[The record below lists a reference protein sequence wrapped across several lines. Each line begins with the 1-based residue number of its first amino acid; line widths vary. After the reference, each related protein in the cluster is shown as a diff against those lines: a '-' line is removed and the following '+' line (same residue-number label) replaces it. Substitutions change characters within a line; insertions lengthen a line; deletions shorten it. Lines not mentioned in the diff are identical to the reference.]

1 MNTTFCPAMAAGV
14 AVLLA
19 GAALGAAADNP
30 VLRIMP
36 LGDSITHGS
45 QSVRGNGYRA
55 PLYVALT
62 NLGYNV
68 DYVGTETDNYGKT
81 DPFLADSDHEGHSG
95 WKIENASNGIYD
107 HIQGFFAQ
115 IGDPH
120 VILLHIGTNDT
131 GDGETAFRGQA
142 TNRLVRLL
150 DRIHEC
156 QPSAKVVVTTLM
168 RRYTTA
174 GDTEDNW
181 KYAAITN
188 VFNPAIPGIVAG
200 QQAKGQAAYFLD
212 MHAAV
217 PSWDQIADTVH
228 PNDVGYTNMANAW
241 VSAVTSIV
249 PNPAD
254 FATENDLAVVQTSM
268 TDADDGAFTVDFTFN
283 QKVTA
288 ATACDAANWTV
299 EGTDAVP
306 SITLSANQ
314 RTATFAFP
322 SGVYA
327 APITV
332 TAKQGGVRN
341 AAGCKTLH
349 AAASKTFA
357 GVFPQGAYRYVPAE
371 EFSRYRL
378 VYDLDV
384 PVKGNFA
391 NKSVPY
397 GVDDAAKIGAFS
409 RVAYYLELQKSGE
422 PMQYVWVSMDAFTN
436 DAARVGVPTDWQF
449 LKDVT
454 NLRVWSNVPNIRTN
468 ETIATGNIEFWPDS
482 FNGAVKRGLPDAL
495 GVYDFD
501 DTPSGG
507 DYGSMQVHDT
517 ARGTNSC
524 IFTYNRFQKD
534 DAGELG
540 IGPHYNTSNGGWDW
554 TQTYNAGQYSLRHL
568 QVYVLP
574 ETSAVVAPE
583 IVAATPS
590 DRKSVV

>member
-1 MNTTFCPAMAAGV
+1 MKKKYIAACFAL
-14 AVLLA
+14 AVSLT
-19 GAALGAAADNP
+19 ALGAAADNP

-68 DYVGTETDNYGKT
+68 DYVGTETDNYSKE

-107 HIQGFFAQ
+107 FIPEFFSQ
-115 IGDPH
+115 IDDPH

-131 GDGETAFRGQA
+131 GDGEPAFRSEA

-174 GDTEDNW
+174 GDLTNNW

-217 PSWDQIADTVH
+217 SDWDQIADTVH

-249 PNPAD
+249 PDPAN
-254 FATENDLAVVQTSM
+254 FATENDLAVVQTTM
-268 TDADDGAFTVDFTFN
+268 ETVGEDAFAVNFTFN

-288 ATACDAANWTV
+288 ETVTNAANWTV
-299 EGTDAVP
+299 SGTEAVQT
-306 SITLSANQ
+306 ITLSADQ
-314 RTATFAFP
+314 RTATLAFP
-322 SGVYA
+322 SGEYYSPV
-327 APITV
+327 TV

-341 AAGCKTLH
+341 A
-349 AAASKTFA
+349 
-357 GVFPQGAYRYVPAE
+357 
-371 EFSRYRL
+371 
-378 VYDLDV
+378 
-384 PVKGNFA
+384 
-391 NKSVPY
+391 
-397 GVDDAAKIGAFS
+397 
-409 RVAYYLELQKSGE
+409 
-422 PMQYVWVSMDAFTN
+422 M
-436 DAARVGVPTDWQF
+436 
-449 LKDVT
+449 
-454 NLRVWSNVPNIRTN
+454 
-468 ETIATGNIEFWPDS
+468 
-482 FNGAVKRGLPDAL
+482 
-495 GVYDFD
+495 
-501 DTPSGG
+501 GG
-507 DYGSMQVHDT
+507 
-517 ARGTNSC
+517 
-524 IFTYNRFQKD
+524 
-534 DAGELG
+534 
-540 IGPHYNTSNGGWDW
+540 
-554 TQTYNAGQYSLRHL
+554 
-568 QVYVLP
+568 
-574 ETSAVVAPE
+574 
-583 IVAATPS
+583 
-590 DRKSVV
+590 